1 MKRLLSLLS
10 LPLLLA
16 SAGCADATC
25 DPGDL
30 CTWFGTPGEAGLSD
44 EGTHRLDAKTFWVVD
59 MAFHPTEGWP
69 VILDWNNHRVV
80 TLDADEQIVV
90 LTGVGGELGDGPE
103 GPALDAQ
110 WNHPTDVDWLSDG
123 SLVIA
128 AWHNS
133 RVVALDPTLQEMEFL
148 AGSGGRDFAGD
159 GGPAIDAVLDLP
171 CGVRVGPDDSI
182 YLSDMANQR
191 IRRIAPDGTIDT
203 VAGTGDHGWNGDG
216 ALLET
221 SFASPAL
228 QRAEPAFKLDWD
240 LDGTMLLAD
249 THNGRI
255 RRLDFDTGEV
265 ETVAGRGETPPGS
278 DNGTGCTAGCGFG
291 GDGGPATEAMLNYPA
306 DVAVAPDGTIYIADA
321 NNHCVRAVDTDGII
335 STFAGVCGEQGYD
348 GDFGPATE
356 ALLNTPFGVEVDG
369 DGAVYI
375 SDTYNSR
382 IARVEPQ

>member
-1 MKRLLSLLS
+1 MNRLLCLLS

-16 SAGCADATC
+16 APGCVDTTC

-30 CTWFGTPGEAGLSD
+30 CTWFGIPGEAGLSE
-44 EGTHRLDAKTFWVVD
+44 EGTARVDAKTFWVVD

-69 VILDWNNHRVV
+69 AILDWNNHRLV
-80 TLDADEQIVV
+80 TLDDNDELVV

-110 WNHPTDVDWLSDG
+110 WNHPTDVDWRSDG

-133 RVVALDPTLQEMEFL
+133 RIVALDPSLSEIEFL
-148 AGSGGRDFAGD
+148 AGTGGRDFAGD
-159 GGPAIDAVLDLP
+159 GGPATEAVLDLP
-171 CGVRVGPDDSI
+171 CGVRVGDDDSI
-182 YLSDMANQR
+182 YLADMANQR
-191 IRRIAPDGTIDT
+191 IRRIDPAGMIDT
-203 VAGTGDHGWNGDG
+203 VAGNGDHGWNGDG

-228 QRAEPAFKLDWD
+228 QRAEPAFKMEWD
-240 LDGTMLLAD
+240 LDGTLLLAD

-255 RRLDFDTGEV
+255 RRLDLDADTV
-265 ETVAGRGETPPGS
+265 TTVAGMGETPEDS
-278 DNGTGCTAGCGFG
+278 DNGTGCTSGCGYG

-306 DVAVAPDGTIYIADA
+306 DLAVGPDGTIYIADA
-321 NNHCVRAVDTDGII
+321 YNHCVRAVDPDGTIR
-335 STFAGVCGEQGYD
+335 TFAGVCGEQGFD

-356 ALLNTPFGVEVDG
+356 ALLNTPFGVELDLDG
-369 DGAVYI
+369 VVYI
-375 SDTYNSR
+375 ADTYNSR
-382 IARVEPQ
+382 IARVEPE